1 MTLDPGWA
9 MVIVLCL
16 LSDAGSTVWSLKQ
29 ASRPKVKVV
38 NILIGLD

>member
-29 ASRPKVKVV
+29 AMVVMVV